1 MSERGEAILICVYW
15 PSLSNSTENLMIKKS
30 PLLFSTCSFV
40 LIFLLFS
47 CNSTTKI
54 NKDFLYFSRGLDSLG
69 SIQMKE
75 NIIKVNDL
83 LGIHVS
89 SKSRNQEQAALFNMA
104 SDSVGYQVTNAGTI
118 DVPVL
123 GYVKVAGLTKV
134 QLQTLLT
141 EKLSPYVKDPLVI
154 VRFNQFNVN
163 VLGEVRSPGT
173 KTFGTDKVSIIDA
186 ISESGDMTD
195 FGKKE
200 KVVVIREENGK
211 RNYYSL
217 DLRSGA
223 VFQSPAYFLQPND
236 IVYVEPNDFRLKT
249 LAIDPNKQT
258 NRSNLQFFISLGLTF
273 AALAVTLIRLK

>member
-1 MSERGEAILICVYW
+1 
-15 PSLSNSTENLMIKKS
+15 
-30 PLLFSTCSFV
+30 
-40 LIFLLFS
+40 
-47 CNSTTKI
+47 
-54 NKDFLYFSRGLDSLG
+54 
-69 SIQMKE
+69 MKE